1 MEGLAGG
8 SCPWSEDW
16 RVRRSDFQGC
26 AGSSKLAFCTGVSG
40 GGHILGEAVGAS
52 MSSKSVGYLHVK
64 QSSSD
69 RFEDASEAV
78 VGVRNFY
85 VGESVRRQCGGLVE
99 LVGAS

>member
-1 MEGLAGG
+1 MKGLAGG
-8 SCPWSEDW
+8 SCPWPEDW

-52 MSSKSVGYLHVK
+52 ESSKTGYLHVK
-64 QSSSD
+64 PSSSG

-85 VGESVRRQCGGLVE
+85 VGESVRRECGGRISGGKLE
-99 LVGAS
+99 